1 MINVV
6 AFWDRNPIS
15 SWNEVKLEKTRFNS
29 KSFDNVMVEVAL
41 ASGFAIKTIR
51 NIHTDLVGKRVVKYE
66 FDVKKVYQTEH
77 AECNQAEH
85 KVRLFM
91 EKE

>member
-6 AFWDRNPIS
+6 AFWDRKPAS
-15 SWNEVKLEKTRFNS
+15 SWNEIRLEKTRFDT
-29 KSFDNVMVEVAL
+29 KSLDNVMVEVAL
-41 ASGFAIKTIR
+41 ANGFAIKTIR
-51 NIHTDLVGKRVVKYE
+51 NIKTELVGKRVVKYT
-66 FDVKKVYQTEH
+66 FDVKEVYQTEH
-77 AECNQAEH
+77 AEYNQAEH

>member
-6 AFWDRNPIS
+6 AFWDRNPIT

-29 KSFDNVMVEVAL
+29 TSFDNVMVEVAL
-41 ASGFAIKTIR
+41 ANGFAIKTIK
-51 NIHTDLVGKRVVKYE
+51 NIHTDLVGKRVVKFE
-66 FDVKKVYQTEH
+66 FDVMTQYAVEH
-77 AECNQAEH
+77 AEYNQAEH